1 MQRECGKW
9 VAGVKGSEARQHRAE
24 QLAERLMLAMEGEK
38 VLPPIIQAAFRNR
51 PAARKGWDA
60 MTLTQRRRHL
70 MGVFYYQSPEAREK
84 RVAKVVED
92 ALRIIND

>member
-1 MQRECGKW
+1 M
-9 VAGVKGSEARQHRAE
+9 
-24 QLAERLMLAMEGEK
+24 
-38 VLPPIIQAAFRNR
+38 AFRNR

-92 ALRIIND
+92 ALRMLDD